1 MYPSIKLVKQ
11 FSYFHSGGSVTDKQ
25 FIAKASIAIDTPV
38 DIVWD
43 AFTNPKTIKQY
54 MFGTNTVSD
63 WKEGSSIIWK
73 GEWQGKTYEDK
84 GVILKFDPNRMLQ
97 YSYFS
102 PLSGQPD
109 VPEHYHIVTI
119 ELSGQGEHTHVSLRQ
134 DNNAN
139 DSDREQSEKNWE
151 MLLVSLKKLLEKSK

>member
-1 MYPSIKLVKQ
+1 MHPSIKLVKR
-11 FSYFHSGGSVTDKQ
+11 FSYFHPGGSMTDKQ
-25 FIAKASIAIDTPV
+25 FIAKASITIDTPV

-63 WKEGSSIIWK
+63 WKKGSSIIWK

-97 YSYFS
+97 YSHFS
-102 PLSGQPD
+102 PLSGQRD
-109 VPEHYHIVTI
+109 VPKSYHIVTI
-119 ELSGQGEHTHVSLRQ
+119 ELSGQGEHTHVSLQQ
-134 DNNAN
+134 DNNAD
-139 DSDREQSEKNWE
+139 DSDREHSEKNWG
-151 MLLVSLKKLLEKSK
+151 MLLVSLKRLLEGPK